1 MIFSNNV
8 DRPQATVAK
17 MEQIGDDHVEGNT
30 ILQLDQMR
38 RIQPT
43 VGTADLA
50 PLTIGDTTSN
60 KTEDVH
66 PQGDPLDITM
76 TEVNIQDIISTPVE
90 DAMTDVMNT
99 SAEDAILEDISD
111 SEVKN
116 DYASI
121 ATVEMQETV
130 GSVDQ
135 IYKKI
140 TAELQEFGG
149 APLINGQGTIC
160 KPLVLP
166 EFEKI
171 LGISSNN
178 EQLDK
183 ITGASENDVIIEEA
197 VETRSKNI
205 TGRRPFNASRPGD
218 TLNTSKK
225 KFNAK

>member
-1 MIFSNNV
+1 M

-50 PLTIGDTTSN
+50 PLTTGDTTSN

-76 TEVNIQDIISTPVE
+76 TEVNLQDIISTPVE
-90 DAMTDVMNT
+90 DAMTDIMNT
-99 SAEDAILEDISD
+99 SAEDATLEDISN
-111 SEVKN
+111 SEMKN

-121 ATVEMQETV
+121 ATVEVQETV

-135 IYKKI
+135 IYKKV
-140 TAELQEFGG
+140 TAELQEFAG
-149 APLINGQGTIC
+149 APLING
-160 KPLVLP
+160 
-166 EFEKI
+166 KI
-171 LGISSNN
+171 D
-178 EQLDK
+178 E
-183 ITGASENDVIIEEA
+183 VII
-197 VETRSKNI
+197 VFCVQLH
-205 TGRRPFNASRPGD
+205 GGD
-218 TLNTSKK
+218 YSHN
-225 KFNAK
+225 FGNCR